1 MITVKDL
8 TFSYGKLSH
17 GILSRKDIFRE
28 KDKKDR
34 QALQGLNFT
43 VEDGEIFGF
52 LGPNGSGKSTTQKIL
67 TGILSGHGGT
77 VSLFGQDIRHAHT
90 QEFFQKIGVLFE
102 FPYLY
107 ANLSALDNLRYFS
120 SFYPQ
125 SQLRDPVELL
135 EELEFKRD
143 FLKKPVSSYSK
154 GMRQRVSM
162 ARALISSP
170 KLLFLDEPT
179 SGLDPAGAV
188 LFRRIIENERRKGT
202 TVFLTTHNM
211 LDADLLCDRVAFI
224 VDGSIAALDTPE
236 NLKEKNSGHS
246 ITVHYLYQ
254 GKRENRT
261 ITARELETGLPFAY
275 DELINIHSAEPTL
288 EDIFIRYTGRGLS

>member
-1 MITVKDL
+1 MIEVRNL
-8 TFSYGKLSH
+8 TFSYGK
-17 GILSRKDIFRE
+17 
-28 KDKKDR
+28 DK
-34 QALQGLNFT
+34 QALHGLNFT

-67 TGILSGHGGT
+67 TGILKGHGGMA
-77 VSLFGQDIRHAHT
+77 SLFGKDLREVHT

-120 SFYPQ
+120 SFYPKE
-125 SQLRDPVELL
+125 QLRDAREVLD
-135 EELEFKRD
+135 ELEFKRD
-143 FLKKPVSSYSK
+143 FLRKPVSSYSK

-188 LFRRIIENERRKGT
+188 LFRRIIEKERQKGT
-202 TVFLTTHNM
+202 TVFVTTHNM

-224 VDGSIAALDTPE
+224 SDGNIVALDTPE
-236 NLKEKNSGHS
+236 NLKEQNSSRS
-246 ITVHYLYQ
+246 IAVHYLYQ
-254 GKRENRT
+254 GRREEQT
-261 ITARELETGLPFAY
+261 LDAQSLKSGFPFPF
-275 DELINIHSAEPTL
+275 DELISIHSQEPTL
-288 EDIFIRYTGRGLS
+288 EDIFIQYAGRRLS